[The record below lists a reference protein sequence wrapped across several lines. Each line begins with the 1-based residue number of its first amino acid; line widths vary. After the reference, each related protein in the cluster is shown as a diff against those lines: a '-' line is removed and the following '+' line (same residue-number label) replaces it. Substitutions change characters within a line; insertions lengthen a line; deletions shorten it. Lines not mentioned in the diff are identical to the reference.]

1 MTRGAGTEKGWH
13 KIFPGQLWANGSDY
27 GVHPYCNIC
36 DISKC
41 VRTCVLCLLIIWNS
55 FTSKC
60 KKYKI
65 TEHQILQS
73 DTLANQFRFSFRA
86 SCPPPPL
93 PLLPSFIWISWEAIC
108 CMRLVPNHRN
118 HVSIKCFPAWD
129 AFITVSTIWICKMY
143 DDRGQARNLNL
154 RCYFNAVVLL
164 FFHTVL
170 TASRWLPKKTT

>member
-86 SCPPPPL
+86 SCPPPSSAAAAVIYL
-93 PLLPSFIWISWEAIC
+93 DIMRSNLLHAAGTKSPESCLHQMFFSSQYIQLYNKTSQELIVNAIQC
-108 CMRLVPNHRN
+108 H
-118 HVSIKCFPAWD
+118 S
-129 AFITVSTIWICKMY
+129 
-143 DDRGQARNLNL
+143 
-154 RCYFNAVVLL
+154 
-164 FFHTVL
+164 
-170 TASRWLPKKTT
+170 